1 MTRSVVCGLLIAS
14 FAAGC
19 AAARAPEAAAG
30 TPRVYPDAPPKKPGE
45 YERILGTFSARGETP
60 IYLIPTVLER
70 GYDDE
75 DDDEGESALFN
86 MAQTFQRL
94 GHKRGEAAA
103 RLNRGAVL
111 WHRGEGDAAYRELE
125 SAKILFAAAGDLD
138 GEAHAHEWLGFFM
151 RESGEK
157 ELAEDHLA
165 LAYQMF
171 KKLENEVAAE
181 RILSYGE

>member
-1 MTRSVVCGLLIAS
+1 MIRGHLAALLLTMT
-14 FAAGC
+14 GC
-19 AAARAPEAAAG
+19 AAARAPQAASIPEVRRE
-30 TPRVYPDAPPKKPGE
+30 TPEKKRGE

-60 IYLIPTVLER
+60 IYLTPAVLER

-75 DDDEGESALFN
+75 DDDAGAIALVN
-86 MAQTFQRL
+86 MAIAFQSM

-111 WHRGEGDAAYRELE
+111 WHRGDGDSAYRELE
-125 SAKILFAAAGDLD
+125 SAKILFAAAGDLE

-171 KKLENEVAAE
+171 RKLENQAAAE
-181 RILSYGE
+181 RVLSYAE